1 MPTVD
6 VGATVQQ
13 ALEVTEM
20 LEHDVALERL
30 ALEAYL
36 AAWRLTEGEDA
47 AAVALRTML
56 EAHIAAEQQDV
67 DELELYL
74 EMVQTA
80 A

>member
-1 MPTVD
+1 
-6 VGATVQQ
+6 
-13 ALEVTEM
+13 M

-30 ALEAYL
+30 ALQAYL

-56 EAHIAAEQQDV
+56 EEHIAAEQQDV